1 MKIPIVT
8 KDEKVAL
15 LKALQTSM
23 LDTDE
28 LPALKQI
35 LDSTRPDLRVREM
48 SDSELDAEI
57 KRLEKKLNN

>member
-8 KDEKVAL
+8 KDEKVVL
-15 LKALQTSM
+15 LKALQTSI

-28 LPALKQI
+28 LPVLKQI
-35 LDSTRPDLRVREM
+35 LNSTRPDLRVREM

-57 KRLEKKLNN
+57 KRLEKMLNN

>member
-15 LKALQTSM
+15 LKALQTSI

-35 LDSTRPDLRVREM
+35 LNSTRPDLRVREM
-48 SDSELDAEI
+48 SDGELDAEI
-57 KRLEKKLNN
+57 KRLEKMLNN